1 MKKAKLIFKDNTP
14 FSLDFDDFYFNSK
27 DGLNES
33 KFVYTHSFE
42 WKNQENFIIAESGFG
57 IGLNFFLTLK
67 RFLETTPSK
76 RPKKLFYISVEAFY
90 IEKEQLREIYQKLE
104 FYEEFKELLEQFL
117 KFYPKAK
124 EGIYRFYFEDCFL
137 DLVFEDIAVLKELDF
152 KADVWY
158 LDGFSP
164 NKNSQMF
171 DENLIFE
178 VARLSKKN
186 TQICTFSSAS
196 FLQKNLKKYGFR
208 VEKTKGFRKRE
219 MIKAYLE
226 NELEFKDK
234 EAYFSRTF
242 SSLKNKK

>member
-67 RFLETTPSK
+67 RLLETTPSK

-164 NKNSQMF
+164 NKNLQMF

-186 TQICTFSSAS
+186 TQICTFSVGG
-196 FLQKNLKKYGFR
+196 KIKCNH
-208 VEKTKGFRKRE
+208 RK
-219 MIKAYLE
+219 IK
-226 NELEFKDK
+226 
-234 EAYFSRTF
+234 
-242 SSLKNKK
+242 

>member
-76 RPKKLFYISVEAFY
+76 RPKKLFYISIEAFY
-90 IEKEQLREIYQKLE
+90 IEKEQLREIYQKLG

-137 DLVFEDIAVLKELDF
+137 DLVFEDIAVLKEFDF
-152 KADVWY
+152 NADVWY
-158 LDGFSP
+158 LDEFSP
-164 NKNSQMF
+164 NTHS
-171 DENLIFE
+171 
-178 VARLSKKN
+178 
-186 TQICTFSSAS
+186 
-196 FLQKNLKKYGFR
+196 
-208 VEKTKGFRKRE
+208 
-219 MIKAYLE
+219 
-226 NELEFKDK
+226 
-234 EAYFSRTF
+234 
-242 SSLKNKK
+242 

>member
-42 WKNQENFIIAESGFG
+42 WKNQENFIITESGFG

-90 IEKEQLREIYQKLE
+90 IEKEQLREIYQKLR
-104 FYEEFKELLEQFL
+104 FYEEFKELLEHFL

-137 DLVFEDIAVLKELDF
+137 DLVFEDITILKELDF

-196 FLQKNLKKYGFR
+196 FLQKKFKK
-208 VEKTKGFRKRE
+208 
-219 MIKAYLE
+219 IWL
-226 NELEFKDK
+226 
-234 EAYFSRTF
+234 
-242 SSLKNKK
+242 